1 MDKRINGPATEN
13 EKTAKKPKP
22 LLIAA
27 IVLFAIG
34 ALFVIPMAITSD
46 PFFLILT
53 FIICAAALICLIVWL
68 LRDVLNIRP
77 HPRAEIVVPTVAL
90 IVGCLSPLFL
100 IPDLAILLLL
110 GIGAIFPL
118 AGLVLGIVGII
129 LSVKKSKVG
138 LGLSIAAIALPIVFT
153 ITVLALQANGVAI
166 ISLM

>member
-13 EKTAKKPKP
+13 EKIAKKPKP

-34 ALFVIPMAITSD
+34 ALFVIPTAITSD

-90 IVGCLSPLFL
+90 IVDCLSPLFL

-110 GIGAIFPL
+110 GIGVLFPL
-118 AGLVLGIVGII
+118 AGLVLGVTGII
-129 LSVKKSKVG
+129 LSVKKSKAG
-138 LGLSIAAIALPIVFT
+138 LALSITATALPIVMT
-153 ITVLALQANGVAI
+153 IVILILLAADVAI
-166 ISLM
+166 IRLM

>member
-1 MDKRINGPATEN
+1 MDKRINGLATEN

-34 ALFVIPMAITSD
+34 ALFVIPTAITSD

-90 IVGCLSPLFL
+90 IVDCLSPLFL

-110 GIGAIFPL
+110 GIGVLFPL
-118 AGLVLGIVGII
+118 AGLVLGVTGII
-129 LSVKKSKVG
+129 LSVKKSKAG
-138 LGLSIAAIALPIVFT
+138 LALSITATALPIVMT
-153 ITVLALQANGVAI
+153 IVILILLAADVAI
-166 ISLM
+166 IRLM